1 MNLCPPARLG
11 VAKRKG
17 GGPGGGS
24 PGCTSRRFFRAR
36 KTGDTRPGGEASPL
50 RCAWGD
56 APSVLD
62 LVFAKWDRYPMGR
75 DSVFCRNAAG
85 RLGERLRIEPG
96 PRLAGFAQEGKMC
109 LKLLVVSS
117 AR

>member
-24 PGCTSRRFFRAR
+24 PGLHKPTFFQAR

-62 LVFAKWDRYPMGR
+62 LFLRNGIVTRMGR
-75 DSVFCRNAAG
+75 DSVLLPQRG
-85 RLGERLRIEPG
+85 RE
-96 PRLAGFAQEGKMC
+96 
-109 LKLLVVSS
+109 